1 MSGRQELYAQQ
12 ASCLVDWCSRL
23 LKMTLYIDN
32 CTRLLYVIDAVWMNF
47 QGVISYVQKTVVCW
61 PTA

>member
-32 CTRLLYVIDAVWMNF
+32 CTRLLYAIDAVWMNF
-47 QGVISYVQKTVVCW
+47 DGVVSCV
-61 PTA
+61 